1 MAAERQSG
9 ASLTARF
16 AVQPGQPGRLIND
29 RLTGL
34 SYETL
39 QLADPAFFSADNRAL
54 VAFFRALSPRGVLR
68 IGGNTS
74 DYTVWSGYRGELPVQ
89 HARRAGPQQ
98 PRSY

>member
-9 ASLTARF
+9 ASVTARF
-16 AVQPGQPGRLIND
+16 AVPPGRLIND

-39 QLADPAFFSADNRAL
+39 QLADPGFFSADNRAF
-54 VAFFRALSPRGVLR
+54 VALFRALSPRGVRR

-74 DYTVWSGYRGELPVQ
+74 DYTVWSGYRGERWQ
-89 HARRAGPQQ
+89 GGAAHRR
-98 PRSY
+98 